1 MTSFS
6 ALRRQILNWAASVIP
21 TYTVLLANTGEG
33 ARPDGNYIIV
43 FLREGTSPGVQVNN
57 LSEDGD
63 TETIMAYTPFTCTL
77 DIYGGN
83 AMQVGNRLER
93 SLKSAMRELD
103 LWTVC
108 GLSNINPK
116 MDLTNTIAGSRKQRC
131 LVTLKMN
138 AILSDTF
145 DASAVESMPIEIQAS
160 DDTINVEFDSNVPPP
175 TTNHI

>member
-6 ALRRQILNWAASVIP
+6 ALRRTILDWASSII
-21 TYTVLLANTGEG
+21 TDYTVLLANTGEG
-33 ARPDGNYIIV
+33 PRPDGNYIIV
-43 FLREGTSPGVQVNN
+43 FIREGESPGVQVNN
-57 LSEDGD
+57 LSDDGA
-63 TETIMAYTPFTCTL
+63 TENITAYTPFTCTL

-108 GLSNINPK
+108 GLSNITPK
-116 MDLTNTIAGSRKQRC
+116 MDLTNTMAGSRKQRC

-145 DASAVESMPIEIQAS
+145 DASAIESMPIEIEAS
-160 DDTINVEFDSNVPPP
+160 GDTLSVEFDSNAPASVKD
-175 TTNHI
+175 HI